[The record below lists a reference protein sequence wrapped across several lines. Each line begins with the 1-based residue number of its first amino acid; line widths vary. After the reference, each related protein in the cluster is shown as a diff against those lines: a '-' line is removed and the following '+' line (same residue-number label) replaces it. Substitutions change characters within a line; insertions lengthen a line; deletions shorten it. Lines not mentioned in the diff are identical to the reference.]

1 MSTWFDKKQ
10 QGNEEFKQ
18 KNYLTAIGLYTE
30 SINLDPTQDIPFNNR
45 GLCYMNLNKDDKAKL
60 DFERAIQLNP
70 KNVKALK
77 RLSYIHILLGELY
90 ESLTYLKRCV
100 ELDPKDLT
108 YLNDYKNTEEL
119 INIKKEVEILKNN
132 NDNWGKIFELS
143 EKLYNKC
150 KKNFDI
156 KVLYLESLI
165 NTYHLERA
173 FSFYNKNFN
182 ENEKKNEYVQY
193 LIINANFIDGKYDKT
208 RTNLTDLLSKTNNIN
223 IINKIKDFAQKL
235 EIIQKEKEN
244 ANNCFKINDFDGA
257 IKIYSKLLKFDNNN
271 NIFNALILSNRAL
284 CYYKKKDYFEALHDI
299 NESIKLNNKYYKSFQ
314 RRANINIQLK
324 NSLDAKNDLK
334 KVLELDPYNKDAF
347 KLLKSIEQEEE
358 KNKRRDFYKIL
369 EVNKNSTQ
377 EEIRKNFK
385 RLAIKW
391 HPDKNNESE
400 EKRIYAEKLF
410 QDINEAYGIL
420 SDERKKK
427 LYDSG
432 QHPDDPNSQ
441 FHSKEEQERTNNFYN
456 SNYKKSYEKKRERS
470 RDN

>member
-10 QGNEEFKQ
+10 QGNEQFKQ

-119 INIKKEVEILKNN
+119 IHMKKEIEILKNN
-132 NDNWGKIFELS
+132 NENWGKIFELS

-208 RTNLTDLLSKTNNIN
+208 RTNLSDLLSKTDNIN
-223 IINKIKDFAQKL
+223 IINKTKDLAEKL

-257 IKIYSKLLKFDNNN
+257 IKIYSNLLKFDNN

-284 CYYKKKDYFEALHDI
+284 CYYKKKEYFEALHDI
-299 NESIKLNNKYYKSFQ
+299 NESIKLNDKYWKSFQ

-324 NSLDAKNDLK
+324 EEQKN
-334 KVLELDPYNKDAF
+334 N
-347 KLLKSIEQEEE
+347 
-358 KNKRRDFYKIL
+358 RRDFYKLL

-400 EKRIYAEKLF
+400 EKRIYAEKMF

-427 LYDSG
+427 IYDSG

-456 SNYKKSYEKKRERS
+456 SNYKKSNDKKRERS